1 MEYLDIQNELRREP
15 RRWLITGVAGFIG
28 SNLLET
34 LLNLDQTVVG
44 LDNFETG
51 YLRNIEDALA
61 RARGGGR
68 FRHIEGDIRDPSTCR
83 AATRDVDIV
92 LHQAALGSV
101 PRSILEPETFHRV
114 NVDGFVNLALAARQ
128 NGVKRFVYASSSA
141 VYGDHEE
148 LPKREDRIGR
158 PLSPYALTKHQ
169 NEQFGDLLRRVY
181 DLETVGLRYFNV
193 YGRRQDPRSTYA
205 AVIPHWVHALLNHE
219 QCAIFGDGETSRDFC
234 YVEDVVQANLLAAL
248 RDLSRERSVYNVGG
262 GGRTTLNELF
272 ELLRNGL
279 APRRPELADSTP
291 VYQDFR
297 PGDVRH
303 SQADISAIRADLGFQ
318 PAHTLQQGLD
328 ETLDW
333 YVSQLNGTHAIAV

>member
-1 MEYLDIQNELRREP
+1 MEYLDIQNTLRREP
-15 RRWLITGVAGFIG
+15 RRWLVTGVAGFIG

-141 VYGDHEE
+141 VYGDHEA
-148 LPKREDRIGR
+148 LPKSEDHIGA

-169 NEQFGDLLRRVY
+169 NEQYADLLHRVY
-181 DLETVGLRYFNV
+181 GLETVGLRYFNV

-205 AVIPHWVHALLNHE
+205 AVIPNWVHALLRGE
-219 QCAIFGDGETSRDFC
+219 RCAIFGDGETTRDFC
-234 YVEDVVQANLLAAL
+234 YIDDVVQANLLAAL
-248 RDLSRERSVYNVGG
+248 RTLSSERSVYNVGG
-262 GGRTTLNELF
+262 GARTSLNDLF
-272 ELLRNGL
+272 EFLRGSL
-279 APRRPELADSTP
+279 AARRPELADVAP
-291 VYQDFR
+291 EYQDFR

-303 SQADISAIRADLGFQ
+303 SQADISAICADLGFR
-318 PAHTLQQGLD
+318 PTHALEKGLE

-333 YVSQLNGTHAIAV
+333 YVTQLGGTHAIAV